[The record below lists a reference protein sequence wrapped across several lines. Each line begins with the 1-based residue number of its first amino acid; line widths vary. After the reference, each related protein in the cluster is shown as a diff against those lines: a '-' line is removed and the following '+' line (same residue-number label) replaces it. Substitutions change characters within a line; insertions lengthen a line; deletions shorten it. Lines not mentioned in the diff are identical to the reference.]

1 MNILKGRFIFLH
13 CYEMAS
19 VLNRSH
25 FCRFQMSRYPSLGK
39 NKKSQNCIMKYII
52 YGRRYLLK
60 MTFFDV
66 MK

>member
-1 MNILKGRFIFLH
+1 MNILKSRFIFLH
-13 CYEMAS
+13 CYKMAS

-25 FCRFQMSRYPSLGK
+25 FLSFSDVAILVLGK

-60 MTFFDV
+60 MTFFNV